1 MGCHLN
7 ADLVFKMKLFAA
19 WNSEICF
26 ACHLNADRIFETG
39 AGGCW
44 GGGTP
49 LWHDA
54 KCNILFAV
62 VSDVLQHEFLGLQ
75 PTGHENAGAGHQ
87 PEWNRTQRTFRYR
100 SVNVIV
106 NHARTH
112 TCMHLQLHKTGFSNL
127 PPIAG
132 RCRHCYNTPIYWN
145 LILHIIVEVISTE
158 IHVEPVAHLSAAFC
172 NECARHGRGKGVWTK
187 VVARAR
193 EYELQPRTNI
203 RISPTD
209 FPFESTCSC
218 GFAPHAGVFNCLI
231 MHSFFKNWT

>member
-1 MGCHLN
+1 MQIGYLKRGQVGVGVEELLCGMMLSATFCLLSFQMFYSMN
-7 ADLVFKMKLFAA
+7 FSVSNPRAMRMPEPDISLSGIVPNELSGTAA
-19 WNSEICF
+19 LMSSSITL
-26 ACHLNADRIFETG
+26 AHT
-39 AGGCW
+39 
-44 GGGTP
+44 
-49 LWHDA
+49 
-54 KCNILFAV
+54 
-62 VSDVLQHEFLGLQ
+62 
-75 PTGHENAGAGHQ
+75 
-87 PEWNRTQRTFRYR
+87 
-100 SVNVIV
+100 
-106 NHARTH
+106 RTH

-132 RCRHCYNTPIYWN
+132 RCRRCYNTPIYWN
-145 LILHIIVEVISTE
+145 LILHIIVEVLSAE
-158 IHVEPVAHLSAAFC
+158 IHVEPVAPLSAAFC
-172 NECARHGRGKGVWTK
+172 DECARHGRGKGVWTK